1 MRYFIAVA
9 EELHFGRAALRLH
22 IGQPPL
28 SQQLRRLELDLGVQL
43 FRRTKR
49 KVELTAAGAAF
60 LDEAAAVLAQAARA
74 RNAAIRAA
82 KGEIGELAIGF
93 VPTCDGRLLSR
104 VIATLREMAPGLRV
118 RIESLSTAAQATAL
132 ITGTLDAGF
141 VRLPL
146 SDPLLKVELV
156 QSERLWVSMPDE
168 HRLARKA
175 ELVLEDLAGEKLVL
189 FPRMIAPGY
198 YDALLDMVAHRG
210 LRLPVVQHAEQ
221 VQAILTI
228 VSAGLGLSLHPEATT
243 VLTYPGI
250 TYRPLDVALT
260 ADTALAWRSDR
271 GADGLPQLLEAV
283 RSVTG

>member
-1 MRYFIAVA
+1 VA

-60 LDEAAAVLAQAARA
+60 LDGANAVLAQAARA
-74 RNAAIRAA
+74 RSAAIRAA
-82 KGEIGELAIGF
+82 NGEIGELVIGF

-104 VIATLREMAPGLRV
+104 VIARLRDVAPQLRV
-118 RIESLSTAAQATAL
+118 RIESLSTSAQATAL
-132 ITGTLDAGF
+132 ITGALDAGF

-146 SDPLLKVELV
+146 ADPLLMVEPV
-156 QSERLWVSMPDE
+156 QREGLWVSMPDQ
-168 HRLARKA
+168 HRLAAKA
-175 ELVLEDLAGEKLVL
+175 VLVLDDLAGENLVL

-198 YDALLDMVAHRG
+198 YDALLDLMARRR
-210 LRLPVVQHAEQ
+210 LRLPVSQHAEQ

-228 VSAGLGLSLHPEATT
+228 VSAGLGLSVHPEATT
-243 VLTYPGI
+243 VLAYPGI
-250 TYRPLDVALT
+250 TYRRLDEAFT
-260 ADTALAWRSDR
+260 ADTGLAWRRDR
-271 GADGLPQLLEAV
+271 SADGLTQLLNVV
-283 RSVTG
+283 RSVTQETS